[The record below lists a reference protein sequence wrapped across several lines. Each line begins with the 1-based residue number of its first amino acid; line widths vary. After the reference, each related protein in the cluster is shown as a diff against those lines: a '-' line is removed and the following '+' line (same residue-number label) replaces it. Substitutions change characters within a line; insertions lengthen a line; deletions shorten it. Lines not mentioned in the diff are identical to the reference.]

1 MRLEISPN
9 QLIRRNTY
17 INHNLVLFETKTNIS
32 NKLPMALSRVFTFVL
47 IGRQNTLSNCPLTAI
62 FVSF

>member
-17 INHNLVLFETKTNIS
+17 INPNLVLFETKTNI
-32 NKLPMALSRVFTFVL
+32 
-47 IGRQNTLSNCPLTAI
+47 
-62 FVSF
+62 